1 VKCAPYNPLGV
12 MAGATFRMQPHKGI
26 EMHST
31 TRLAVL
37 KATLLAASTSL
48 FAAAVQADERDHHR
62 HHNDGHK
69 DSYVGAAFGRGLNT
83 TQPQGNPLNN
93 VILPKWIEVDAGG
106 VVNFAHAG
114 FHHIVIFKPG
124 FRREHLDPFIPA
136 TGTFILPSDPTAE
149 LPPQFSGLAPHVY
162 YRGINPA
169 GGPPATPVTGN
180 PSNASNRGEPV
191 AFLEPGVY
199 LVICNVRPHL
209 LDGMYAYVRVK
220 RKD

>member
-1 VKCAPYNPLGV
+1 MRDGV
-12 MAGATFRMQPHKGI
+12 RGRRRFQKGTN
-26 EMHST
+26 MST
-31 TRLAVL
+31 KGRSAVL
-37 KATLLAASTSL
+37 AAALLAASTTLLAPVSR
-48 FAAAVQADERDHHR
+48 ADERQHR
-62 HHNDGHK
+62 HQDERHGA

-83 TQPQGNPLNN
+83 VAPPPGNPLNN
-93 VILPKWIEVDAGG
+93 AILPKWIEVKAGG

-124 FRREHLDPFIPA
+124 VRREDLDPYIP
-136 TGTFILPSDPTAE
+136 TSGTFIFPNDPAE
-149 LPPQFSGLAPHVY
+149 AVSGPLTDFNDKLF

-169 GGPPATPVTGN
+169 GGPTATPVTGN

-209 LDGMYAYVRVK
+209 IDGMYAYVRVK
-220 RKD
+220 RND

>member
-1 VKCAPYNPLGV
+1 MPSRK
-12 MAGATFRMQPHKGI
+12 R
-26 EMHST
+26 S
-31 TRLAVL
+31 AVL
-37 KATLLAASTSL
+37 TGALLAASTTL
-48 FAAAVQADERDHHR
+48 FTSAGLADDRHHHR
-62 HHNDGHK
+62 HDHDRQK

-83 TQPQGNPLNN
+83 VAPPPGNPLNN

-124 FRREHLDPFIPA
+124 FRREHLDPFIPQ
-136 TGTFILPSDPTAE
+136 TGTFILPSDPTVP
-149 LPPQFSGLAPHVY
+149 LPPEFSGLADNVY

-169 GGPPATPVTGN
+169 GGPPATPVVGN

-191 AFLEPGVY
+191 TFLEPGVY

-209 LDGMYAYVRVK
+209 LEGMYAYVRVK
-220 RKD
+220 RND

>member
-1 VKCAPYNPLGV
+1 MSRRK
-12 MAGATFRMQPHKGI
+12 
-26 EMHST
+26 
-31 TRLAVL
+31 RLAISTAAVL
-37 KATLLAASTSL
+37 AASATLLVPFSR
-48 FAAAVQADERDHHR
+48 ADDRHHDRQHR
-62 HHNDGHK
+62 HHDDKHGA

-93 VILPKWIEVDAGG
+93 VILPKWIEVEAGG

-114 FHHIVIFKPG
+114 FHHVVVFKPG
-124 FRREHLDPFIPA
+124 VRREDLDPYIP
-136 TGTFILPSDPTAE
+136 TSGTFLFPNDPAEPVSGPLTDFSDK
-149 LPPQFSGLAPHVY
+149 LF

-180 PSNASNRGEPV
+180 PSNASNRSEPV

-209 LDGMYAYVRVK
+209 IDGMYAYVRVK
-220 RKD
+220 RD

>member
-1 VKCAPYNPLGV
+1 VVDAAFQNP
-12 MAGATFRMQPHKGI
+12 KGI
-26 EMHST
+26 DMPSR

-37 KATLLAASTSL
+37 TAAVLAGSTTLLAPVSR
-48 FAAAVQADERDHHR
+48 ADDRHHDGHHR
-62 HHNDGHK
+62 HHGDRHGA
-69 DSYVGAAFGRGLNT
+69 DPYVGAAFGRGLNT
-83 TQPQGNPLNN
+83 VAPPPGNPLNN
-93 VILPKWIEVDAGG
+93 VILPKWIEVEAGG

-124 FRREHLDPFIPA
+124 VRREDLEPYIPA
-136 TGTFILPSDPTAE
+136 SGTFIFPSDPAVS
-149 LPPQFSGLAPHVY
+149 LSGPLTDFDDKLF

-180 PSNASNRGEPV
+180 PSNALNRGEPV

-209 LDGMYAYVRVK
+209 LEGMYAYVRVK
-220 RKD
+220 RD

>member
-1 VKCAPYNPLGV
+1 MPTKRHV
-12 MAGATFRMQPHKGI
+12 
-26 EMHST
+26 
-31 TRLAVL
+31 VL
-37 KATLLAASTSL
+37 TATLLAASATL
-48 FAAAVQADERDHHR
+48 AAPASQADDRHHR
-62 HHNDGHK
+62 HHDDRHT
-69 DSYVGAAFGRGLNT
+69 DSYTGAAFGRGLNT
-83 TQPQGNPLNN
+83 VAPPPGNPANN
-93 VILPKWIEVDAGG
+93 VILPKWIEVKAGG

-124 FRREHLDPFIPA
+124 FRRQHLDPFIPA
-136 TGTFILPSDPTAE
+136 TGTFILPSDPTVP
-149 LPPQFSGLAPHVY
+149 LPPELSGLADAVY

-169 GGPPATPVTGN
+169 GGPPATPVTTN

-220 RKD
+220 GDD